1 MIVFELI
8 LKMTEKKFT
17 ALKHRDNT
25 SLGFNLFVDK
35 DTKEPLFF
43 ETKQNLDKDFLDDFF
58 SSKSIANNELK
69 DIFEE
74 NKIIEQLLDCKDD
87 LNVLVNIIEENKL
100 SLEQFEEIYFLANMI
115 ESNLMKTNNNFFSF
129 KMAKKSF
136 NTAKQQFGNVAIYKI
151 LQNVRNNIKKLKQHI
166 EKIKSKSNKFNNNL
180 DYGEQKVE
188 LENVS
193 LSKPRVF
200 KL

>member
-25 SLGFNLFVDK
+25 SLGFNLFIDK

-58 SSKSIANNELK
+58 SAKSTPNNELK

-87 LNVLVNIIEENKL
+87 LNALVNIIEENKL

-166 EKIKSKSNKFNNNL
+166 EKIKSKSNKLNNNL
-180 DYGEQKVE
+180 DYGEQKIE

-193 LSKPRVF
+193 LSKPRVL